1 MNRRL
6 PSTPPTLPGFVFV
19 RALGSGGFADVFC
32 YEQDMP
38 RRVVAV
44 KVLLAELVND
54 DVRRMFRAEAD
65 LMAQLSSHPS
75 ILTVYQAGVAADG
88 RPYLVMEYCSSTL
101 AERYRSAPLP
111 ISEVLA
117 IGVRIA
123 SAVEAAHRQGVL
135 HRDIKPSNILT
146 TAYGHPVLGDFGI
159 AASVVEGERGSA
171 GVSIPWSA
179 PEVLAE
185 DRASVAS
192 EVWSLGAT
200 VYSLLAGRSP
210 FEAAGGSNGSA
221 ALIARIQKARFTPT
235 GRADAPER
243 LERVLARAMSRRP
256 GDRQASA
263 LELLRDLQSVEED
276 LGLSQTPGDLEV
288 EEWAAAPIVDPVE
301 RTRLAPAVPGAGAGA
316 EPSGSAP
323 AAGRRPDSRPGQ
335 RWASDDSAG
344 VSSVPSRRRL
354 GWGVAVAVAMLV
366 GVIAAGAGVWLA
378 LGRDDPIPVVAE
390 LRADVEGT
398 IVTFAWDD
406 PGIDDRE
413 AFLVRVEGQDTPARR
428 ETVFAVPARAGDRLC
443 ATVRVTRDGRSGAP
457 SAERCIDVEE
467 PGG

>member
-54 DVRRMFRAEAD
+54 EVRRMFRAEAD

-117 IGVRIA
+117 IGVRIS

-159 AASVVEGERGSA
+159 AASVVEGEHGAA

-179 PEVLAE
+179 PEVLAD

-210 FEAAGGSNGSA
+210 FEVPGGANGSA
-221 ALIARIQKARFTPT
+221 ALIARIEKARLNPT
-235 GRADAPER
+235 GRADVPER
-243 LERVLARAMSRRP
+243 LEQVLARAMSRRP
-256 GDRQASA
+256 AERQASA
-263 LELLRDLQSVEED
+263 LELLRDLQAVEEE

-288 EEWAAAPIVDPVE
+288 QEWASAPLADPVDPVD
-301 RTRLAPAVPGAGAGA
+301 RTRLAPAA
-316 EPSGSAP
+316 EPGEAG
-323 AAGRRPDSRPGQ
+323 GRRAESRGAR
-335 RWASDDSAG
+335 RWVSDGPADASIG
-344 VSSVPSRRRL
+344 VPAPPSRRRL
-354 GWGVAVAVAMLV
+354 GWGVAAALAMLV
-366 GVIAAGAGVWLA
+366 GVIAAGAGFWLA
-378 LGRDDPIPVVAE
+378 LGSDDPIPVVAD
-390 LRADVEGT
+390 LRADVDGT

-406 PGIDDRE
+406 PGIDERE

-428 ETVFAVPARAGDRLC
+428 ETALDVPARAGERLC

-457 SAERCIDVEE
+457 SAERCVEVEE
-467 PGG
+467 SGG